1 MKVASSA
8 LPSSAIIFFL
18 IVADWRGLFTNKCVM
33 YAHTTLTKV
42 INALNVLHNIDV
54 LQFSYLSEGF
64 CLSKQLKGESQ
75 KECPGHICPYNQKEH
90 A

>member
-8 LPSSAIIFFL
+8 LLSSAIIFFL

-33 YAHTTLTKV
+33 YTHTTLTKV
-42 INALNVLHNIDV
+42 ITALNV

-64 CLSKQLKGESQ
+64 CLSNELKGESH
-75 KECPGHICPYNQKEH
+75 KEGSGHFSTFNQKQ
-90 A
+90 

>member
-33 YAHTTLTKV
+33 YTHTTPTKGITALT
-42 INALNVLHNIDV
+42 VLHCIV
-54 LQFSYLSEGF
+54 CVRVFFGLKMTSFSL
-64 CLSKQLKGESQ
+64 CLTEINCELFL
-75 KECPGHICPYNQKEH
+75 
-90 A
+90 